1 MSSHRVSG
9 RVEGKGRINRSRPVN
24 FTFDGKTYQGY
35 EGDTVASALLANG
48 VHLMGRSFKYHR
60 PRGPVAAG
68 SEEPNALIGTRRG
81 PGRFEPNTR
90 ATVQEIWG
98 GLETSS
104 QNKYPSLKF
113 DVGAVNDA
121 AYMLFSAGFYYKTFM
136 WPRSFWDKVY
146 EPFIRAAAGL
156 GVSPTE
162 EDPDSYA
169 SRNLHCDVLIVG
181 AGPSGLAAA
190 RVAAEAGLKVVLV
203 DENPEVGG
211 TLLSEPQAQI
221 GGTAA
226 WDWVASELAAL
237 KAAGV
242 KVMTRTTAI
251 GYYHQ
256 NLIGLCE
263 RLTDHLPNLPA
274 DTPRERLWRVRAKQV
289 VLAQG
294 ALEKPLVFHGN
305 DRPGVMLAGAAQ
317 SYLNRYGVL
326 VGQRPVVLT
335 SHDSAWYA
343 AFDLADA
350 GARVQAIADTRETV
364 DEALLTG
371 ARQRGIP
378 VKLGRTATATKG
390 RLRVSSIRLNPVSGG
405 KVGAGEEIACD
416 AVLMSGGWTPSLHLF
431 SHTKGT
437 LAWDD
442 DRTTFLP
449 ERTPEDC
456 VIAGA
461 SRGVWGIAAALN
473 DGAEKG
479 REVALALGTSADAAS
494 YAVAQDRAG
503 TGVSHKELPTDLS
516 PGKAKAFVDYQN
528 DVTAKDLRL
537 AVREGMRSIE
547 HVKRYTTNGMA
558 TDQGKMSNI
567 NGLNIASDALGKK
580 QPQVGL
586 TTFRPPYTPTSFG
599 AFAGYHRGG
608 HFEVTRKT
616 QIDLWAEEQGA
627 VFEPVGQWRRAWY
640 FPRPGEDMEAAVRR
654 ECRATRAGVGIF
666 DASTL
671 GKIEV
676 VGPDAVEFMNRM
688 YTNPWTKLAPG
699 RCRYGLLCGDDG
711 FIRDDGVIGRMAQDK
726 FHVTTT
732 TGGAAR
738 VLNMMEDYL
747 QTEWPD
753 LDVWLTSTTEAWST
767 IALNGP
773 EAARLLAPLV
783 EGVELTEA
791 AFPHMSCVECTVA
804 GMPARL
810 FRVSF
815 TGEIGFEVNVPAPM
829 GRKLWELLWEA
840 GQRFNICAYGTE
852 TMHVLRAEKGYI
864 IVGQDTDGTVTPYDA
879 GMGWAVG
886 KAKPDFVGKR
896 GLARPDLVAEG
907 RKQLVGLL
915 TEDGSKLEEGAQI
928 VFDPK
933 QAIPMTMVGHVTSS
947 YHSDAA
953 GRPIALA
960 LVQGGHGRMG
970 ETVHIPM
977 PERTI
982 AAKIT
987 STVFV
992 DPENARLKI

>member
-1 MSSHRVSG
+1 MSQYRVSG
-9 RVEGKGRINRSRPVN
+9 RGRVDTARPVS
-24 FTFDGKTYQGY
+24 FTFDGRRYTGAQ
-35 EGDTVASALLANG
+35 GDTVASALLANG

-81 PGRFEPNTR
+81 AGRFEPNTR
-90 ATVQEIWG
+90 ATVQEIRP
-98 GLETSS
+98 GLETTS
-104 QNKYPSLKF
+104 QNRYPSLKW
-113 DVGAVNDA
+113 DIGAVTDA

-136 WPRSFWDKVY
+136 WPKSFWHRVY

-162 EDPDSYA
+162 ADPDTYA
-169 SRNLHCDVLIVG
+169 SRYLHCDVLVVG
-181 AGPSGLAAA
+181 AGPTGLAAA
-190 RVAAEAGLKVVLV
+190 RAAAVDGLRVVLV
-203 DENPEVGG
+203 DENAEAGG
-211 TLLSEPQAQI
+211 TLLSEPQAVI
-221 GGTAA
+221 DGKPA
-226 WDWVASELAAL
+226 WDWLASELAAL

-242 KVMTRTTAI
+242 RVMTRTTAI

-256 NLIGLCE
+256 NMIGLCE
-263 RLTDHLPNLPA
+263 KLTDHLAELPA
-274 DTPRERLWRVRAKQV
+274 DTPRERLWRVRARQV

-305 DRPGVMLAGAAQ
+305 DRPGVMLAGSGQ
-317 SYLNRYGVL
+317 TFLNRYGVL
-326 VGQRPVVLT
+326 VGKRPVVLT

-343 AFDLADA
+343 AFDLHDA
-350 GARVQAIADTRETV
+350 GAKVQAIVDTRPGV
-364 DEALLTG
+364 HEALISG
-371 ARQRGIP
+371 ARTRGIP
-378 VKLGRTATATKG
+378 VRLSHTATATSG
-390 RLRVSSIRLNPVSGG
+390 RLRVSSIRVNPVTGG
-405 KVGAGEEIACD
+405 TVGRAETLGCD

-431 SHTKGT
+431 SHTRGT
-437 LAWDD
+437 LAWNDD
-442 DRTTFLP
+442 LTTFLP
-449 ERTPEDC
+449 GDTPEDC

-461 SRGVWGIAAALN
+461 SRGLWGIGAALK

-479 REVALALGTSADAAS
+479 AEVAAALGKTATPAS
-494 YAVAQDRAG
+494 LSVANDRTG

-516 PGKAKAFVDYQN
+516 AGKAKAFVDYQN

-567 NGLNIASDALGKK
+567 NGLNIAADALGKAP
-580 QPQVGL
+580 PQVGL

-599 AFAGYHRGG
+599 AFAGYHRGS

-616 QIDLWAEEQGA
+616 QIDGWAAENGA

-640 FPRPGEDMEAAVRR
+640 FPRAGEDMTTAVRR
-654 ECRATRAGVGIF
+654 ECVATRASVGIF

-676 VGPDAVEFMNRM
+676 VGPDAVAFMNRM
-688 YTNPWTKLAPG
+688 YTNPWTMLGVG
-699 RCRYGLLCGDDG
+699 RCRYGLLLGDDG
-711 FIRDDGVIGRMAQDK
+711 FIRDDGVIGRLGPDR

-753 LDVWLTSTTEAWST
+753 LNVWLTSTTEQWST

-773 EAARLLAPLV
+773 DAAKLLQPLTDV
-783 EGVELTEA
+783 TLTDE
-791 AFPHMSCVECTVA
+791 AFPHMSCVECNVA

-829 GRKLWELLWEA
+829 GRKLWEVLWEA
-840 GQRFNICAYGTE
+840 GQPYGITAYGTE
-852 TMHVLRAEKGYI
+852 TMHVLRAEKGFI
-864 IVGQDTDGTVTPYDA
+864 IVGQETDGTVTPQDC
-879 GMGWAVG
+879 GMEWAIG
-886 KAKPDFVGKR
+886 KKKPDFVGKR
-896 GLARPDLVAEG
+896 GLARPDLSLPT

-915 TEDGSKLEEGAQI
+915 TEDRSKLEEGAQI
-928 VFDPK
+928 VFDPA
-933 QAIPMTMVGHVTSS
+933 QPLPMTMRGHVTSS

-960 LVQGGHGRMG
+960 LVEGGHARLG

-977 PERTI
+977 PGGTI
-982 AAKIT
+982 AAKIAP
-987 STVFV
+987 TVFV
-992 DPENARLKI
+992 DPENTRLKI